1 MHALQLIALYDYVC
15 RGYTTTLQWQV
26 QRFSPN
32 SNPDGISHEEL
43 ITAPAAR
50 HLPLLY
56 SLRGKN

>member
-50 HLPLLY
+50 HLPLL
-56 SLRGKN
+56 